1 MDNKSGKRISC
12 KEGYSHPILKD
23 MYYPSFEEFKEKAK
37 EGNLIPVYKE
47 ILADLE
53 TPVSA
58 FLKIDRARYSFLL
71 ESVEGGERVG
81 RFSFLG
87 SNPSVIIRSKG
98 RKVEIVRNG
107 RVETKEF
114 VDPLFGL
121 KEILKPYQPVRI
133 EGLPRFHGGLVGYL
147 GYEFVH
153 FFENIPRP
161 KRDSLKLPESV
172 FLLADTILVF
182 DHIKHT
188 IKVVSN
194 AFVTPDKTLEV
205 CYQDAIAKIDEK
217 ISQLNTNLSSKKAKR
232 SEVASHHGVDV
243 LSNVEKRRFLDI
255 VNKAKEYIRAG
266 DILQVVLSQR
276 FQTKITQSPFD
287 IYRSLRV
294 VNPSPYM
301 FYLKLDK
308 FHLVG
313 SSPEVFVRKED
324 RKIELRPIAGTR
336 PRGGSAEEDEKLIED
351 LKKDPKELAEHTML
365 LDLGRNDLGRVAR
378 CESIKVPEM
387 MVIEKYSHVTHI
399 VSDVTGELL
408 PDKDQF
414 DLIRATFPAGTVSG
428 APKVRAMEIISELER
443 EERGPYAGLVGY
455 FSFSGNLDSCITIR
469 TILIKGKTAY
479 IQAGAGIVADSEPE
493 REYEESVN
501 KAKGMIK
508 AIEMGEV

>member
-1 MDNKSGKRISC
+1 
-12 KEGYSHPILKD
+12 
-23 MYYPSFEEFKEKAK
+23 MYYPSFEEFREKAK
-37 EGNLIPVYKE
+37 EGNLIPIYKE

-58 FLKIDRARYSFLL
+58 FLKIDKSKYSFLL
-71 ESVEGGERVG
+71 ESVEGGEKVG

-98 RKVEIVRNG
+98 RKIEIIRDG
-107 RVETKEF
+107 EIETKEF

-121 KEILKPYQPVRI
+121 KEILRAYQPVKI
-133 EGLPRFHGGLVGYL
+133 KGLPRFHGGLVGYL

-161 KRDSLKLPESV
+161 KKDNLKLPESV
-172 FLLADTILVF
+172 FLLTDTILVF
-182 DHIKHT
+182 DHVKHT

-194 AFVTPDKTLEV
+194 ALIKPDKPLDI
-205 CYQDAIAKIDEK
+205 CYQEAIAKIDEK
-217 ISQLNTNLSSKKAKR
+217 ISQLNTNLSSKKAKKK
-232 SEVASHHGVDV
+232 EVIAHEKDEVS
-243 LSNVEKRRFLDI
+243 SNIEKRRFLDM
-255 VNKAKEYIRAG
+255 VNKAKEYVRAG

-276 FQTKITQSPFD
+276 FQTKITQNPFD
-287 IYRSLRV
+287 IYRSLRI

-308 FHLVG
+308 FHLLG

-324 RKIELRPIAGTR
+324 KKIELRPIAGTR
-336 PRGGSAEEDEKLIED
+336 PRGISVEEDEKLIED
-351 LKKDPKELAEHTML
+351 LKNDPKELAEHTML
-365 LDLGRNDLGRVAR
+365 LDLGRNDLGRVAGF
-378 CESIKVPEM
+378 STVKVTEM
-387 MVIEKYSHVTHI
+387 MSIEKYSHVVHL
-399 VSDVTGELL
+399 VSDVVGELL
-408 PDKDQF
+408 PEKDSF
-414 DLIRATFPAGTVSG
+414 DLIRAAFPAGTVSG

-479 IQAGAGIVADSEPE
+479 IQAGAGIVADSDPE
-493 REYEESVN
+493 KEYQESIN

-508 AIEMGEV
+508 AIEMAEVSKIT